1 MNEQVVLSLT
11 KACGLKTGH
20 ITIAKKQELKE
31 NHLYYDHGIIVWNK
45 PVTFAIFIEWEVP
58 FWSWL
63 GRHCRYRALL
73 FRRGLIYPDVEMV
86 DSTVSRY
93 TSTKRAVKELKQFML
108 KSETQIAFN
117 REDKDEAKRVVK

>member
-20 ITIAKKQELKE
+20 ITIAKKQQLKE
-31 NHLYYDHGIIVWNK
+31 NHLQYDHGIIVWNK
-45 PVTFAIFIEWEVP
+45 PATFAIFIEWGVP
-58 FWSWL
+58 FWSLL
-63 GRHCRYRALL
+63 GQHCRYRALL

-93 TSTKRAVKELKQFML
+93 TSTKKAVKELKQFML

-117 REDKDEAKRVVK
+117 RGDKDEAKRVVK

>member
-1 MNEQVVLSLT
+1 MNEQIVISLT
-11 KACGLKTGH
+11 KACGLKAGH

-31 NHLYYDHGIIVWNK
+31 NHLYYDHGIIVWNN

-58 FWSWL
+58 FWPLL
-63 GRHCRYRALL
+63 GQYCRYRALL

-86 DSTVSRY
+86 DSTVNRY

-108 KSETQIAFN
+108 KSETQVAFN
-117 REDKDEAKRVVK
+117 MEDKDEAKRVVK